1 MIIQGQ
7 PVDNELLRIHKSI
20 SDNLKNKDII
30 QSVNKDT
37 AENSIELHPPISMQ
51 NCLYVFQKSSHVA
64 KSCRILAADIIY
76 NEITLTLDG
85 IDEPTDHQVNQVTKI
100 NDYLDDNIDELYY
113 LAVDYYYAGWCA
125 MEYTWNNVEFKL
137 QQIPIHSCKIVKIP
151 VQGLSVYLLK
161 QQINNTTK
169 YFKIMGEAY
178 PENFLYH
185 EGVKLG
191 YASLIGGDNIYQFF
205 SLPKWIQDYEKIL
218 TEIAIAASDYK
229 TISNGNISSGVL
241 NINLEPQLKPQIK
254 YDPKTGEVIPQDKIK
269 SREEIITDELQSAN
283 GGTAVIFTESNRPMN
298 MDYVSL
304 ANSNQSYLSDLSVK
318 CQQAVL
324 NDYNIPL
331 VRLMINT
338 EKESMNSDK
347 TKSIW
352 EIYTLNLRNE
362 QKIFKLFI
370 RELIQDLYSLDVNVD
385 IATPIFSDRREIEI
399 KILSQ
404 AWNDGALTLQQYIT
418 GLSEYLPVI
427 DLQEYDFTVNPTI
440 WEFRKLPELQATI
453 SPEDEEIINQVEA
466 ELNAI
471 NTST

>member
-1 MIIQGQ
+1 MIITGQ
-7 PVDNELLRIHKSI
+7 AVDNELIRIHKSI
-20 SDNLKNKDII
+20 ANNLKSKDII

-37 AENSIELHPPISMQ
+37 ADNTIELKPPIPMQ
-51 NCLYVFQKSSHVA
+51 NCLYVFTKSSHVA

-85 IDEPTDHQVNQVTKI
+85 MEEPTEHQVNQVTKI
-100 NDYLDDNIDELYY
+100 NDYLNDNVDELYN

-125 MEYTWNNVEFKL
+125 MEYSWNNVSFKL
-137 QQIPIHSCKIVKIP
+137 QQIPIHSCKIIKVE
-151 VQGLSVYLLK
+151 VQGNSCYLLK
-161 QQINNTTK
+161 QQINSTTK
-169 YFKIMGEAY
+169 YFKIMGEDY
-178 PENFLYH
+178 PEGFLFY
-185 EGVKLG
+185 GNNKLG

-218 TEIAIAASDYK
+218 TEIAISASDYK

-241 NINLEPQLKPQIK
+241 NINLEPQNALPIK
-254 YDPKTGEVIPQDKIK
+254 YDTDGNPLPQK
-269 SREEIITDELQSAN
+269 SREEIIADELTSAN
-283 GGTAVIFTESNRPMN
+283 GGTAVIFTESNRPMT
-298 MDYVSL
+298 MDYVTL
-304 ANSNQSYLSDLSVK
+304 TNNNQSYLSDLSLK

-370 RELIQDLYSLDVNVD
+370 KELIKDLYNIDVNVE
-385 IATPIFSDRREIEI
+385 IATPIFSDRREIEV
-399 KILSQ
+399 KLLSQ

-418 GLSEYLPVI
+418 SLSEFLPVI
-427 DLQEYDFTVNPTI
+427 DLKEYDFTVNPEI
-440 WEFRKLPELQATI
+440 WSYRKLPELQSTI
-453 SPEDEEIINQVEA
+453 NPEDEKLIEAVEA

-471 NTST
+471 Q

>member
-1 MIIQGQ
+1 MIITGQ
-7 PVDNELLRIHKSI
+7 AVDNELIRIHKSI
-20 SDNLKNKDII
+20 ANNLKSKDII

-37 AENSIELHPPISMQ
+37 ADNTIELKPPIPMQ
-51 NCLYVFQKSSHVA
+51 NCLYVFTKSSHVA

-85 IDEPTDHQVNQVTKI
+85 IEEPTEHQVNQVTKI
-100 NDYLDDNIDELYY
+100 NDYLNDNVDELYN

-125 MEYTWNNVEFKL
+125 MEYSWNNVSFKL
-137 QQIPIHSCKIVKIP
+137 QQIPIHSCKIIKVE
-151 VQGLSVYLLK
+151 VQGNSCYLLK
-161 QQINNTTK
+161 QQINSTTK
-169 YFKIMGEAY
+169 YFKIMGEDY
-178 PENFLYH
+178 PEGFLFY
-185 EGVKLG
+185 GNNKLG

-218 TEIAIAASDYK
+218 TEIAISASDYK

-241 NINLEPQLKPQIK
+241 NINLEPQNALPIK
-254 YDPKTGEVIPQDKIK
+254 YDTDGNPLPQK
-269 SREEIITDELQSAN
+269 SREEIIADELTSAN
-283 GGTAVIFTESNRPMN
+283 GGTAVIFTESNRPMT
-298 MDYVSL
+298 MDYVTL
-304 ANSNQSYLSDLSVK
+304 TNNNQSYLSDLSLK

-370 RELIQDLYSLDVNVD
+370 KELIKDLYNIDVNVE
-385 IATPIFSDRREIEI
+385 IATPIFSDRREIEV
-399 KILSQ
+399 KLLSQ
-404 AWNDGALTLQQYIT
+404 VWNDGALTLQQYIT
-418 GLSEYLPVI
+418 SLSEFLPVI
-427 DLQEYDFTVNPTI
+427 DLKEYDFTVNPEI
-440 WEFRKLPELQATI
+440 WSYRKLPELQSTI
-453 SPEDEEIINQVEA
+453 NPEDEKLIEAVEA

-471 NTST
+471 Q

>member
-7 PVDNELLRIHKSI
+7 PVDTELLKIHKSI
-20 SDNLKNKDII
+20 ADNLKNKDII
-30 QSVNKDT
+30 QSTNKDT

-85 IDEPTDHQVNQVTKI
+85 IDEPSEHQVNQVTKI
-100 NDYLDDNIDELYY
+100 NEYLTDNIDELYY

-137 QQIPIHSCKIVKIP
+137 SQIPIHSCKIIRIS
-151 VQGLSVYLLK
+151 VQGSTTYLLK
-161 QQINNTTK
+161 QQINSTTK
-169 YFKIMGEAY
+169 YFKIMGEDY
-178 PENFLYH
+178 PIDFMEYD
-185 EGVKLG
+185 GIKLG

-218 TEIAIAASDYK
+218 TEIAIASSDYK
-229 TISNGNISSGVL
+229 TVSNGNISSGIL
-241 NINLEPQLKPQIK
+241 NINLEPQNGMPIR
-254 YDPKTGEVIPQDKIK
+254 YDESGNPISEI
-269 SREEIITDELQSAN
+269 SREETIKDELQSAN
-283 GGTAVIFTESNRPMN
+283 GGTAVIFTESNRPVN
-298 MDYVSL
+298 LDYVSL
-304 ANSNQSYLSDLSVK
+304 ANSNQSYLSDLSLK

-352 EIYTLNLRNE
+352 EIYTLNLKNE

-370 RELIQDLYSLDVNVD
+370 RELIQDLYNITVNVD
-385 IATPIFSDRREIEI
+385 ISTPIFSDRREIEI

-404 AWNDGALTLQQYIT
+404 AWNDGALTLQQFIT
-418 GLSEYLPVI
+418 ALSEYLPVI
-427 DLQEYDFTVNPTI
+427 DLKEYDFTVNPET
-440 WEFRKLPELQATI
+440 WDYRKIPELQASMNI
-453 SPEDEEIINQVEA
+453 EDEELISQIEA

-471 NTST
+471 NTQT

>member
-7 PVDNELLRIHKSI
+7 PVDNELLRVHKSI
-20 SDNLKNKDII
+20 ADNLKNKDII
-30 QSVNKDT
+30 QTINKDT

-76 NEITLTLDG
+76 NEIALTLDG

-100 NDYLDDNIDELYY
+100 NDYLNDNIDELYY

-137 QQIPIHSCKIVKIP
+137 QQIPIHSCKIIRIP
-151 VQGLSVYLLK
+151 VQGSSVYLLK
-161 QQINNTTK
+161 QQINSTTK
-169 YFKIMGEAY
+169 YFKIMGEDY
-178 PENFLYH
+178 PVNFMEY
-185 EGVKLG
+185 EGIKLG

-229 TISNGNISSGVL
+229 TVSNGNISSGVL
-241 NINLEPQLKPQIK
+241 NINMEPQVKKPLQ
-254 YDPKTGEVIPQDKIK
+254 YDANGNPVETK
-269 SREEIITDELQSAN
+269 SREDIITEELQSAN
-283 GGTAVIFTESNRPMN
+283 GGTAVIFTESNRPMTL
-298 MDYVSL
+298 DYVSL

-352 EIYTLNLRNE
+352 EIYTLNLKNE

-370 RELIQDLYSLDVNVD
+370 RELIQDLYSLEVNVE

-399 KILSQ
+399 NILGK
-404 AWNDGALTLQQYIT
+404 AWNDGALTLQQYIE
-418 GLSEYLPVI
+418 GLSEYISVI
-427 DLQEYDFTVNPTI
+427 DLKEYDFTVNPEI
-440 WEFRKLPELQATI
+440 WEFRKLPELQSGI

>member
-7 PVDNELLRIHKSI
+7 PVDNELLKIHKSI
-20 SDNLKNKDII
+20 ADNLKNKGII
-30 QSVNKDT
+30 QSTNKDT
-37 AENSIELHPPISMQ
+37 AENTIELHPPINMS

-100 NDYLDDNIDELYY
+100 NDYLNENIDELYY

-137 QQIPIHSCKIVKIP
+137 QQIPIHSCKIVKIS
-151 VQGLSVYLLK
+151 VQGSSAYLLK
-161 QQINNTTK
+161 QQINSTVK
-169 YFKIMGEAY
+169 YFKIMGEDY
-178 PENFLYH
+178 PEDFLFY

-229 TISNGNISSGVL
+229 TVSNGNISSGVL
-241 NINLEPQLKPQIK
+241 NINMEPQVKKPLQ
-254 YDPKTGEVIPQDKIK
+254 YDSNGNPIATK
-269 SREEIITDELQSAN
+269 SREDIITEELQSAN
-283 GGTAVIFTESNRPMN
+283 GGTAVIFTESNRPITL
-298 MDYVSL
+298 DYVSL
-304 ANSNQSYLSDLSVK
+304 ANSNQSYLSDLSIK

-362 QKIFKLFI
+362 QKPFKLFI
-370 RELIQDLYSLDVNVD
+370 KELIKDLYDMDVNVD

-404 AWNDGALTLQQYIT
+404 AWNDGALTLQQFIT
-418 GLSEYLPVI
+418 ALSEYLTVI
-427 DLQEYDFTVNPTI
+427 DLNDYDFTVNPEI
-440 WEFRKLPELQATI
+440 WEYRKLPELQATI
-453 SPEDEEIINQVEA
+453 SPEDEELINQVEA

-471 NTST
+471 TTPT